1 MIVHDT
7 NFFFEKNHLEKS
19 FRVIVPFRDG
29 SNCVTE
35 SIKDVKVTACVKI
48 DVQGRTGIA
57 SLENRIWFVK
67 SNSPANKHNR
77 IRT

>member
-1 MIVHDT
+1 M
-7 NFFFEKNHLEKS
+7 
-19 FRVIVPFRDG
+19 PFREG